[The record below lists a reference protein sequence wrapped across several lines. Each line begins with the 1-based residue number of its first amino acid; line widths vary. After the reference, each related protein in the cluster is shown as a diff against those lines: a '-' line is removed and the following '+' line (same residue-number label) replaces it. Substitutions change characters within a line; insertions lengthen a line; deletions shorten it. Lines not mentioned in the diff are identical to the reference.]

1 MVKTTTFIPERNKVK
16 KWIKTCYGSGTEFP
30 STRALSDAAGRSL
43 NTVSVMGTTGKA
55 TAETIVDICYATK
68 KNVLK
73 TFVELGMITQSDLDE
88 LQVWKDSTPE
98 ETEILELF
106 QSLDDNVKIVA
117 LKLMRELPRLQPD
130 LEKKPPRSQ
139 SKSQAS
145 K

>member
-1 MVKTTTFIPERNKVK
+1 M
-16 KWIKTCYGSGTEFP
+16 
-30 STRALSDAAGRSL
+30 
-43 NTVSVMGTTGKA
+43 
-55 TAETIVDICYATK
+55 
-68 KNVLK
+68 K
-73 TFVELGMITQSDLDE
+73 TFVELGMIKQSDLDE

-130 LEKKPPRSQ
+130 LEKKPLRSR

>member
-1 MVKTTTFIPERNKVK
+1 MADIKSFVPDRNKVK
-16 KWIKTCYGSGTEFP
+16 KWIKTCYGPGTEFP
-30 STRALSDAAGRSL
+30 STRALSDSAGRSL
-43 NTVSVMGTTGKA
+43 NTVSIMGTTGKV

-73 TFVELGMITQSDLDE
+73 TFVELGMIKQSDLDE

-130 LEKKPPRSQ
+130 LEKKPPRPR